1 MDNHTVLFILGPTS
15 SGKTAVAVQLA
26 KRLGGEVI
34 SCDSM
39 QIYRDMDII
48 TQAPPDSAMEKIPH
62 HLVRVIDPRE
72 EYDAAKFANQARE
85 SIENVIG
92 KGRIPLVSG
101 GTGLYVK
108 SLVDGIFSTP
118 GKSETLRKE
127 LEKEAEEKGV
137 EALHAR
143 LSEIDPDSAARLH
156 HNDLKR
162 VIRAIE
168 VYELTGDTLSNKSKE
183 TGGIESSYDCRM
195 FGMKLPRE
203 VLYSRVN
210 ATVDKMLADGLV
222 DQVKNLQNRELS
234 RTAQQALGIKEIA
247 SFLNGEMSLEE
258 TSLELKKNTRRYAKR
273 QLTWFRAD
281 KRIKWINADRSC
293 AEIVEDIIERL
304 RDYPMVDSY

>member
-1 MDNHTVLFILGPTS
+1 MIVFILGPTS
-15 SGKTAVAVQLA
+15 SGKTAVAVQMA

-39 QIYRDMDII
+39 QIYRDMDIL
-48 TQAPPDSAMEKIPH
+48 TQAPSQDAMEKIPH

-72 EYDAAKFANQARE
+72 EYDAAKFADQARE
-85 SIENVIG
+85 CIEDVIG

-118 GKSETLRKE
+118 GKSEALRKE
-127 LEKEAEEKGV
+127 LEKEAGEKGV
-137 EALHAR
+137 EALHER
-143 LSEIDPDSAARLH
+143 LAGIDPVTAARLH

-183 TGGIESSYDCRM
+183 PGGIESSYECRM

-203 VLYSRVN
+203 VLYNRVN

-222 DQVKNLQNRELS
+222 DEVKKLLKKELS
-234 RTAQQALGIKEIA
+234 RTAHQALGIKEIT

-258 TSLELKKNTRRYAKR
+258 SSLELKKNTRRYAKR

-281 KRIKWINADRSC
+281 KRIEWINADCPC
-293 AEIVEDIIERL
+293 AEIAEDIVQRIVKGE
-304 RDYPMVDSY
+304 

>member
-15 SGKTAVAVQLA
+15 SGKTAVAVQMA

-39 QIYRDMDII
+39 QIYRDMDIL
-48 TQAPPDSAMEKIPH
+48 TQAPSQDAMEKIPH

-72 EYDAAKFANQARE
+72 EYDAAKFADQARGC
-85 SIENVIG
+85 IEDVIG
-92 KGRIPLVSG
+92 KGMIPLVSG

-118 GKSETLRKE
+118 GKSEALRKE
-127 LEKEAEEKGV
+127 LEKEADEKGV

-143 LSEIDPDSAARLH
+143 LAGIDPVTAARLH

-183 TGGIESSYDCRM
+183 PGGIESSYECRM

-222 DQVKNLQNRELS
+222 AEVEKLLKKDLS
-234 RTAQQALGIKEIA
+234 RTAQQALGIKEIT

-258 TSLELKKNTRRYAKR
+258 ASLELKKNTRRYAKR

-281 KRIKWINADRSC
+281 KRIEWINADRPC
-293 AEIVEDIIERL
+293 EEIVDEIIGQVENEA
-304 RDYPMVDSY
+304 